1 MEILCLICQLYV
13 LAIFGRVILS
23 WFPLSRGGVAEQVNN
38 KLLLIT
44 EPLLGPIRR
53 VMPRMGMLDLSPLI
67 VLLFIQIV
75 VMRLLL
81 SCP

>member
-13 LAIFGRVILS
+13 LAIFVRVILS

-67 VLLFIQIV
+67 ALLFIQIV

>member
-1 MEILCLICQLYV
+1 MLLLCRACQFYC
-13 LAIFGRVILS
+13 LAIIGRVILS

-67 VLLFIQIV
+67 ALLFIQIV
-75 VMRLLL
+75 VMQLLL
-81 SCP
+81 GC

>member
-1 MEILCLICQLYV
+1 MKLLCLVGQLYV

-67 VLLFIQIV
+67 ALLFIRIV
-75 VMRLLL
+75 VMQLLL
-81 SCP
+81 GC

>member
-53 VMPRMGMLDLSPLI
+53 VMPRRGMLDLSPLI
-67 VLLFIQIV
+67 ALLFIQIV

>member
-53 VMPRMGMLDLSPLI
+53 VMPRMGMLDLSPSI
-67 VLLFIQIV
+67 ALLFIQIV

>member
-1 MEILCLICQLYV
+1 MENIFLICQLYV

-67 VLLFIQIV
+67 ALLFIQIV

>member
-38 KLLLIT
+38 KLLLVT

-67 VLLFIQIV
+67 ALLFIQIV

-81 SCP
+81 GCS

>member
-67 VLLFIQIV
+67 ALLFIQIV

>member
-13 LAIFGRVILS
+13 LAIFGRVIS

-67 VLLFIQIV
+67 ALLFIQIV